1 MQNDKT
7 RTARTGDEEMHA
19 MITPKIVEITGNAA
33 TEAFVGKTVT
43 KRNTANGVVY
53 AIGNTGYVLSSAE
66 YRMFAAAGAIAAGV
80 SSGSKS
86 KGTQKKSSK
95 RTTAEPKKKIAERP
109 SQQSRQKATAATA
122 DKAKAKSTTAKR
134 TKKTSGTQAAR
145 NIADISAYESEAPAD
160 TYTFGADD
168 TGYLETSPF
177 LLNYPAPEFTID
189 EPKRG
194 LFDRSEDA
202 GHRISKFFDRLGQR
216 GRDKIVASIEVDED
230 EETG

>member
-1 MQNDKT
+1 
-7 RTARTGDEEMHA
+7 MHA

-33 TEAFVGKTVT
+33 TEAFIGKTVT

-80 SSGSKS
+80 SSSSKKTS
-86 KGTQKKSSK
+86 QKKSK
-95 RTTAEPKKKIAERP
+95 KHTAAEPKKKIAERP
-109 SQQSRQKATAATA
+109 QQPQTKRKSVAATA
-122 DKAKAKSTTAKR
+122 ESAKTRDEVRKK
-134 TKKTSGTQAAR
+134 TKKTSSAQAAR

-160 TYTFGADD
+160 DYTFGLDD

-177 LLNYPAPEFTID
+177 LLNYPSPEFTID

-194 LFDRSEDA
+194 LFDRSEDV
-202 GHRISKFFDRLGQR
+202 GHRIGKFFDRLGQR
-216 GRDKIVASIEVDED
+216 GRDKIVSSIETDED
-230 EETG
+230 DEA